1 MNISRKE
8 LAPYFDFMLITHNH
22 GDHCNEELYAA
33 MNKVVHPCCGI
44 KTEEGVKKLNPKL
57 TAIGHVCELGHKK
70 WRVPWEL
77 GYKVKGWVEAA
88 GYKAAVPMWGERI
101 DNII

>member
-1 MNISRKE
+1 MR
-8 LAPYFDFMLITHNH
+8 F
-22 GDHCNEELYAA
+22 
-33 MNKVVHPCCGI
+33 
-44 KTEEGVKKLNPKL
+44 KL
-57 TAIGHVCELGHKK
+57 
-70 WRVPWEL
+70 RVPWEL